1 MAVDRGRPG
10 ASGRAAMN
18 REYRK
23 WWSPALGRNMELLV
37 FGDKGT
43 PVLVFP
49 TSMGRFYQWED
60 FGLVGHMA
68 PRIEAGWLQ
77 LWCVDSI
84 DGESFYN
91 KSASPQDRARR
102 HLVYERYLIDEVL
115 RAIRS
120 ANPVDYLIVTGTSF
134 GAFHALAFVTRRPGI
149 ARKAVGMSG
158 AYDAARWLNG
168 DREGDAYFVN
178 PLAFLPNLH
187 DDRYLAPLRETE
199 IIIAT
204 GRDDPHVEESK
215 RLAGILQDK
224 GVPAALHV
232 WDGWAHDW
240 PYWREMV
247 DMYI

>member
-1 MAVDRGRPG
+1 
-10 ASGRAAMN
+10 MN
-18 REYRK
+18 RAYQK
-23 WWSPALGRNMELLV
+23 WWSPALERDMELLV

-68 PRIEAGWLQ
+68 PRLEAGWLQ
-77 LWCVDSI
+77 LWCVDSV

-91 KSASPQDRARR
+91 KAIGPQDRARR
-102 HLVYERYLIDEVL
+102 HLAYERYLIEEVL
-115 RAIRS
+115 PAIRA
-120 ANPVDYLIVTGTSF
+120 ANPVDYLIVTGSSF
-134 GAFHALAFVTRRPGI
+134 GAFHALALVTRRPGI

-158 AYDAARWLNG
+158 AYDAARWLDG
-168 DREGDAYFVN
+168 DRDGECYFVN
-178 PLAFLPNLH
+178 PLAFLPNLN
-187 DDRYLAPLRETE
+187 DERYLGPLRDTE
-199 IIIAT
+199 IVIAT
-204 GRDDPHVEESK
+204 GHDDPNVDQSK
-215 RLAGILQDK
+215 RLASVLQGK